1 MMTEKRVQ
9 QLIAKALTSAD
20 VDRAKYYHMCWWEGR
35 LRCLHIHHTKDVHP
49 VFFAAPGEVFAETLN
64 PHQWQLLTDRIM
76 AFCRRHNVAADGRP
90 SQGERRSRTASRQRP
105 KVTGFD
111 SQRLR
116 RRLSDNHSAL
126 SPAQPHLDRLKQL
139 LETADTVA
147 PGEIPRDVV
156 TMNSRVH
163 LKDRNGEDGQR
174 SVSLVFP
181 AEAETDAGL
190 ETTKVSVLTPI
201 GLAIL
206 GRRVG
211 DRVEGRIRIQDL
223 PYQPEAAGH
232 FDL

>member
-9 QLIAKALTSAD
+9 QLIAKALTSAHI
-20 VDRAKYYHMCWWEGR
+20 DRAKYYHLCWWEGR
-35 LRCLHIHHTKDVHP
+35 LRCLHVHHTQDMHP
-49 VFFAAPGEVFAETLN
+49 VFFAAPGEVFAEALN

-76 AFCRRHNVAADGRP
+76 AFCRSHNVAPNGRRP
-90 SQGERRSRTASRQRP
+90 PGALHGSGATRQRP
-105 KVTGFD
+105 RVTGFD

-116 RRLSDNHSAL
+116 RLLSGNPRAPL
-126 SPAQPHLDRLKQL
+126 ATRACLDRLERL

-147 PGEIPRDVV
+147 PEEIPRDVV

-163 LKDRNGEDGQR
+163 LKDRNHEDGRR
-174 SVSLVFP
+174 SISLVFP
-181 AEAETDAGL
+181 ADAATDAGP
-190 ETTKVSVLTPI
+190 ETAKVSVLTPI

>member
-1 MMTEKRVQ
+1 
-9 QLIAKALTSAD
+9 
-20 VDRAKYYHMCWWEGR
+20 
-35 LRCLHIHHTKDVHP
+35 
-49 VFFAAPGEVFAETLN
+49 
-64 PHQWQLLTDRIM
+64 
-76 AFCRRHNVAADGRP
+76 
-90 SQGERRSRTASRQRP
+90 
-105 KVTGFD
+105 
-111 SQRLR
+111 
-116 RRLSDNHSAL
+116 
-126 SPAQPHLDRLKQL
+126 
-139 LETADTVA
+139 
-147 PGEIPRDVV
+147 
-156 TMNSRVH
+156 MNSRVH